1 MSALAD
7 GGFQVF
13 GLTPWP
19 LAFWLAAIFLAG
31 IVRGYSGFGFSAL
44 CVASLTL
51 VLPPAEVVPVILVLE
66 VAASVGMLPQVW
78 RDVDWRALAW
88 LILGAVAA
96 TPFGVIFLA
105 QVPADAARVAISLL
119 VLAACGLLLLGYR
132 FRRAQGAKGV
142 LATGCVSGLVNGVG
156 AVGGLPVV
164 IFLLAS
170 AAGAAATRALLVAY
184 LLLTDVYATA
194 LTLGQGLLTWELIG
208 RWAIAL
214 PALFLGIALGNRHFL
229 KAPPESFRRF
239 TLSLLILLALLGL
252 LRALLI

>member
-1 MSALAD
+1 MSPLPD
-7 GGFQVF
+7 GGLEVF

-19 LAFWLAAIFLAG
+19 LAFWLAAIFFAG

-44 CVASLTL
+44 CVASLSL
-51 VLPPAEVVPVILVLE
+51 VLPPVQVVPVILMLE

-78 RDVDWRALAW
+78 RDIDWRALAW
-88 LILGAVAA
+88 LILGAIAG
-96 TPFGVIFLA
+96 TPFGVVFLA
-105 QVPADAARVAISLL
+105 QVPADAARIAISLL
-119 VLAACGLLLLGYR
+119 VLTASGLLLLGYR
-132 FRRAQGAKGV
+132 LRGERGPKGT

-170 AAGAAATRALLVAY
+170 AAGAATTRALLVAY
-184 LLLTDVYATA
+184 LLLTDVYATG
-194 LTLGQGLLTWELIG
+194 LTLGQGLLSWELVG
-208 RWAIAL
+208 RWGIAL

-229 KAPPESFRRF
+229 NAQPESFRRF
-239 TLSLLILLALLGL
+239 TLSLLIVLALLGL